1 MKKRLEK
8 FLSQYDSVSNE
19 ETFAE
24 WIEKENIIEKL
35 YLTTMLKEVYA
46 DTDDNQ
52 FIHLLK
58 EIELE
63 VLHQPEY
70 TIKSFAPN
78 EDYELQLHHCQM
90 DLNSLAV
97 IQPKNHINCTDYLNF
112 RLAKSI
118 LHPIRVSIE
127 NNQKEQLL
135 QLTLP
140 PNLALFDIK
149 LSNIP
154 QLIPARY
161 YWKIMTFSHQL
172 LAMGVF
178 FIGKGLHFR

>member
-35 YLTTMLKEVYA
+35 YLTAMLEELYA
-46 DTDDNQ
+46 DTDDNK
-52 FIHLLK
+52 FVNLLK

-63 VLHQPEY
+63 VVYQPEY
-70 TIKSFAPN
+70 SSTSFTPN
-78 EDYELQLHHCQM
+78 EDYELQLHQYQM
-90 DLNSLAV
+90 SVNSFV
-97 IQPKNHINCTDYLNF
+97 IIQPQNYINCTDYLHF
-112 RLAKSI
+112 KLAKSI
-118 LHPIRVSIE
+118 LHPIRVTIE
-127 NNQKEQLL
+127 NNQQEQLL
-135 QLTLP
+135 QLNFP

-161 YWKIMTFSHQL
+161 YWKIMTYSHQL

-178 FIGKGLHFR
+178 FVGKGLHFR